1 MLRLLIQNQML
12 IQNQSQRECSELN
25 PVLSNVLRFH

>member
-1 MLRLLIQNQML
+1 MIMLRLL

-25 PVLSNVLRFH
+25 HVLANVLRFH